1 MPAWRGEGPTRCPG
15 VFFLIQTRVSLQ
27 AKVRLVQRQIYR
39 LRKPRLRNVARAW
52 KKIGRK
58 KKKRAGKT
66 GASETH
72 PMVGAILCPED
83 HDTQTKTSPSAESA
97 RAGNSSTHQR
107 KQPSDAM
114 PRHAPRGAFIFI
126 HSATAVVKREAGVL
140 SQIRFGRVKSNARDS
155 KPERRPNPEL
165 VVIIATFLLQMNV
178 GEDPTGRCKEQ
189 EERRWGKLA
198 SIVPESHVNPSKPRV
213 ETRFRSITHH
223 GRWCPILLLLA
234 VYYHGVQS

>member
-1 MPAWRGEGPTRCPG
+1 MEGRGADPLSWSLLSNSDACVAPSESPTCAAANLPIEETEVAQRCEG
-15 VFFLIQTRVSLQ
+15 VEKS
-27 AKVRLVQRQIYR
+27 
-39 LRKPRLRNVARAW
+39 RK
-52 KKIGRK
+52 K

-114 PRHAPRGAFIFI
+114 PRHAPRGALIFI
-126 HSATAVVKREAGVL
+126 QSATAVVKREAGVL

-189 EERRWGKLA
+189 EEERRWGKLA

-213 ETRFRSITHH
+213 ETRFRGITHH

-234 VYYHGVQS
+234 VYYHGV